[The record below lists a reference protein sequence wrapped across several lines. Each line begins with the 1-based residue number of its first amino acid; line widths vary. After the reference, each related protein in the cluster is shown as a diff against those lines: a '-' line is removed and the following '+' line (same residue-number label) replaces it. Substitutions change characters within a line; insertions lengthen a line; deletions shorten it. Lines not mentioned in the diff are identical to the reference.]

1 MRRIQIFTCS
11 KILRQA
17 RQQRQ
22 LSVMPRISRREAI
35 VFFPTMLNFDGT
47 QKKKKDHS
55 AMIFCERFFFVPL
68 DSLDSKSFPDDFPI
82 VQALL
87 LTIISSTPRQT
98 LHYFDPDAKYRS
110 LVDIS
115 LVFGRVPR
123 RTLWFAKGIV
133 QSSRTATGSGEQD
146 LGDKISPCGK
156 RRSKR
161 QW

>member
-35 VFFPTMLNFDGT
+35 VFFPTMFNFDGT
-47 QKKKKDHS
+47 QKKKRSFGNNFLRK
-55 AMIFCERFFFVPL
+55 IFFVPL
-68 DSLDSKSFPDDFPI
+68 DSLDSRSFPDDFPI

-87 LTIISSTPRQT
+87 LTVISSTPRQT
-98 LHYFDPDAKYRS
+98 LHYLDPDAKYRS

-123 RTLWFAKGIV
+123 RTLWFAKGIA